1 MASHRSPR
9 PHRKRAVGINPVS
22 LSSLRLRTGDTTE
35 ADRID
40 GFSGAREVRAP
51 RHRTRW
57 TEPLKMSP
65 LHLAEIYASS
75 AALWDIAKE
84 YEEILR
90 KQHRVGRNRECKVA
104 DMMVYQLLENQLLS
118 SRAVERFLHDKRNW
132 NVIVDATKKSWP
144 NNPERRLSSEPP
156 TRFQFMRLRDALYK
170 KIPGFH
176 DDYRNKMRI
185 AAVNTARH
193 IGCGQAKDSLTH
205 PSKLNMIMGD
215 ATWEQSHFNGLAN
228 RTYIDEQTGEIFE
241 GRSDPDAM
249 PFHRE
254 GSAPGN
260 YLVSALIRTEHEH
273 ERIILDSQYK
283 PIGKGDGTIFT
294 DMAFNLFEPLGTV
307 RGVIYDMALK
317 AADQDRVGSSGR
329 HVLCKVPHTKDDRLR
344 TGVLGEC
351 KFETGEKTFTETVT
365 AIDGCPTIVVVNI
378 EGEKMVIPLTRKQ
391 TKLRDTT
398 MYNIFQIPDHPLVP
412 ISKRGATT
420 MIRPFSSQNDLDA
433 NKPRPRYL
441 RSIPLNDPDFE
452 RLYGLREDT
461 ESMHNDYKHR
471 LVNRRARTVGL
482 DRREMD
488 IRGYQLHQM
497 IVALAAWSIRTG
509 GDVSEFFGQWEPPEQ
524 AKKHRAA

>member
-1 MASHRSPR
+1 MASHRLPR
-9 PHRKRAVGINPVS
+9 PQRKRAIGTDPVP
-22 LSSLRLRTGDTTE
+22 LSSLQVRIGDITE
-35 ADRID
+35 ATRID

-65 LHLAEIYASS
+65 LHFAEMYASS
-75 AALWDIAKE
+75 AAMWDIASE
-84 YEEILR
+84 YEEILQ
-90 KQHRVGRNRECKVA
+90 KQQNTGRRRECKLA
-104 DMMVYQLLENQLLS
+104 DILVYQLLENHLLS
-118 SRAVERFLHDKRNW
+118 ARAVERFIRDERNW
-132 NVIVDATKKSWP
+132 KVIVEAAENSWP
-144 NNPERRLSSEPP
+144 DNPERRLSSEPP
-156 TRFQFMRLRDALYK
+156 TRFQYMRTRDTMWK

-176 DDYRNKMRI
+176 DDFRNKVSINAIR
-185 AAVNTARH
+185 AARQ
-193 IGCGQAKDSLTH
+193 IGCGQAKDSITH

-215 ATWEQSHFNGLAN
+215 ATWEQAFFNGLTN
-228 RTYIDEQTGEIFE
+228 RTYLDKQTGEIFE

-249 PFHRE
+249 PFHGE

-260 YLVSALIRTEHEH
+260 YLVSAIIRTEHEH

-283 PIGKGDGTIFT
+283 PDGKGDGTIFT
-294 DMAFNLFEPLGTV
+294 DMIFNLFEPLGTI
-307 RGVIYDMALK
+307 RGVIYDMALSVP
-317 AADQDRVGSSGR
+317 DQDRVGSSGR
-329 HVLCKVPHTKDDRLR
+329 HVLCKVPHTKGDRPR
-344 TGVLGEC
+344 AGVLGEC
-351 KFETGEKTFTETVT
+351 EFETGKKTFTETVT
-365 AIDGCPTIVVVNI
+365 AIDGCPTIVVTNI
-378 EGEKMVIPLTRKQ
+378 EGEKIVVPLIRKQ

-398 MYNIFQIPDHPLVP
+398 MYNFFEIPDHPLVP

-420 MIRPFSSQNDLDA
+420 MIRPFSSQKDLKA

-441 RSIPLNDPDFE
+441 RSIPPNDPDFD

-488 IRGYQLHQM
+488 IRGYQLHVM

-509 GDVSEFFGQWEPPEQ
+509 GDVSEFFGRWEPPDC
-524 AKKHRAA
+524 AKKQKAA

>member
-1 MASHRSPR
+1 MTSHRNLR
-9 PHRKRAVGINPVS
+9 PHRKRAIGTNPIS
-22 LSSLRLRTGDTTE
+22 LSSLRLQIGDTTE

-40 GFSGAREVRAP
+40 GFSGARQVRAP
-51 RHRTRW
+51 RVRTRW
-57 TEPLKMSP
+57 TEPLRMSP
-65 LHLAEIYASS
+65 QDFAGLYASS
-75 AALWDIAKE
+75 ADLWDVANE

-90 KQHRVGRNRECKVA
+90 KQHKVGRNRECKVA
-104 DMMVYQLLENQLLS
+104 DMLVYQLLENDLFS
-118 SRAVERFLHDKRNW
+118 SRRVERYLHDKRNW
-132 NVIVDATKKSWP
+132 KAIVDAAKKSWP
-144 NNPERRLSSEPP
+144 DNPERRLSSEPP
-156 TRFQFMRLRDALYK
+156 TRFQIMRLRDTLCK
-170 KIPGFH
+170 RVPGF
-176 DDYRNKMRI
+176 DDGYRNKMRT
-185 AAVNTARH
+185 AAVRAARH
-193 IGCGQAKDSLTH
+193 IGCGQAKDSITH
-205 PSKLNMIMGD
+205 PSKQNMIMGD
-215 ATWEQSHFNGLAN
+215 ATWEQSHFNGVAN
-228 RTYIDEQTGEIFE
+228 RTYLDEKTGEIIE

-283 PIGKGDGTIFT
+283 PAGLGDGTVFT
-294 DMAFNLFEPLGTV
+294 DMAFKLFEPLGMV

-344 TGVLGEC
+344 SEVLGEC
-351 KFETGEKTFTETVT
+351 RFKTGGKTFTEIVT
-365 AIDGCPTIVVVNI
+365 AIDGCPAIVVVNAD
-378 EGEKMVIPLTRKQ
+378 GEKIVTPLTRKQ

-398 MYNIFQIPDHPLVP
+398 MYNHFEIPDHPLVP

-420 MIRPFSSQNDLDA
+420 WIRAFSSQDDLDA
-433 NKPRPRYL
+433 KRPRPGYL
-441 RSIPLNDPDFE
+441 RSIPPNDPDFV
-452 RLYGLREDT
+452 RLFGLREDT
-461 ESMHNDYKHR
+461 ESMHNDYKSR

-509 GDVSEFFGQWEPPEQ
+509 GDVSEFFGRWEPPEC
-524 AKKHRAA
+524 AKKHKAA

>member
-9 PHRKRAVGINPVS
+9 PQRKRAIGTDPVL
-22 LSSLRLRTGDTTE
+22 LSSLNLRVGDITE
-35 ADRID
+35 ATRID

-51 RHRTRW
+51 RHRSRW

-65 LHLAEIYASS
+65 LDFAEIYASL
-75 AALWDIAKE
+75 ADLWDIANE

-132 NVIVDATKKSWP
+132 NVIVAAAKKSWP

-185 AAVNTARH
+185 ATVNTARH

-215 ATWEQSHFNGLAN
+215 ATWEPAFFNGLAD
-228 RTYIDEQTGEIFE
+228 RTYFDKQTGEIFE

-273 ERIILDSQYK
+273 ERIILDSQYR
-283 PIGKGDGTIFT
+283 PDGKGDGTIFT
-294 DMAFNLFEPLGTV
+294 DMAFNLFEPLGII

-344 TGVLGEC
+344 TEVLGER

-441 RSIPLNDPDFE
+441 RSIPLNDPDFS

-497 IVALAAWSIRTG
+497 IVALAAWSIRTS
-509 GDVSEFFGQWEPPEQ
+509 GDVSEFFGRWEPPER
-524 AKKHRAA
+524 AKKPKAA